1 MSSLESSDDRW
12 ERRLERERAAR
23 RQAER
28 LAEKGMRDLW
38 QANQDLQ
45 ERVAQRTAALHR
57 ALAVEAYIAAAR
69 LELLAGLVRN
79 AVSDQ
84 VGLAGAEDTLDAWAG
99 RLVTD
104 PVGAGP
110 TVAERESISPRDVV
124 AELSERWQAAAAR
137 RGLLLAPSAVAG
149 DEVVAPWS
157 RLLAAAHAVL
167 GGVVSVAAPGPLH
180 LDVSCLD
187 DRVVVTVDDAGPSI
201 PTGVALPDSSGG
213 PPPASAWLPC
223 SAVGGRAVGLAIA
236 QGVTSADGLSMAVRP
251 GPLGGVRIVV
261 SAPIAR

>member
-1 MSSLESSDDRW
+1 MNSALSSDERW

-23 RQAER
+23 REAER

-45 ERVAQRTAALHR
+45 ERVSQRTAALHR
-57 ALAVEAYIAAAR
+57 ALAVEGHIAAAR
-69 LELLAGLVRN
+69 LELLAGLVSD

-84 VGLAGAEDTLDAWAG
+84 LGLAGAECTPEAWAG

-104 PVGAGP
+104 CEGAGP
-110 TVAERESISPRDVV
+110 AVAERESISPRDVV
-124 AELSERWQAAAAR
+124 AELSGRWQSSAAR
-137 RGLLLAPSAVAG
+137 RGMLLAPSAVAG
-149 DEVVAPWS
+149 DEVVTSWS

-167 GGVVSVAAPGPLH
+167 GGVVSVGAPGPLH

-213 PPPASAWLPC
+213 PPPAIAWLPC
-223 SAVGGRAVGLAIA
+223 IAVGGRAVGLAIA
-236 QGVTSADGLSMAVRP
+236 QGVASAGGLSMAVGP
-251 GPLGGVRIVV
+251 GPLGGVRIVL
-261 SAPIAR
+261 SAPIAG